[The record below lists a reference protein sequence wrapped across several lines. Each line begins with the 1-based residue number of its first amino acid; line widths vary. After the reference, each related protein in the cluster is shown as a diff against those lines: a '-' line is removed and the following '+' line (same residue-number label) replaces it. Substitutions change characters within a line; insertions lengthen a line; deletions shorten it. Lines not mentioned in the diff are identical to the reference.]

1 MCRVI
6 KDHKEGEL
14 NIDGYS
20 IFRGDRKRIKLSKRG
35 RDSGGTA
42 FYVRDDLAPTL
53 DTILEFSNGVV
64 EVLCLYSRVENLLL
78 ITLYRQPDDSLHGH
92 PSSSKEF
99 NEALMELTKVIEPL
113 NQPLPDIFMG
123 GDFNLPMI
131 DWQNQQPVTGC
142 SKDKKLL
149 FDMLSDF
156 TSDLCLKQYVNQP
169 THKDGNIL
177 DLCFTNNESLIND
190 VTLSKPL
197 HSITHH
203 CIVEVATAYRPN
215 IQRFKERNAP
225 IRTGFHSLNFFH
237 EDVDWE
243 AIDRSFS
250 EHAWEREFKNKS
262 PESILSLILDN
273 SFETAKK
280 YVPLKAA
287 PGTKKKS
294 HTERK
299 RSNLIRKRRRKNET
313 LRLTKSPLRRESLR
327 KEIIE
332 IEKTLMKLYEESAEY
347 TEKKAAKSIKS
358 NAKYLFT
365 YLKKFSKV
373 KSNIGPLRN
382 DIDEFVSDPKDK
394 AEMLSK
400 QYASVFSIPCSGSD
414 SKTRPNHS
422 LNDVNFNEDDIAAS
436 IDELK
441 TNSAAGL
448 FGYPAILLKKCKYTL
463 AKPLFIFW
471 RRCLDV
477 GRVPALLKR
486 AIITPI
492 YKSKARSCAANY
504 RPVALT
510 SHLIKVFEKIIR
522 KNIVQ
527 YMDKHGLFNESNHG
541 FREARSCLSQLLQHY
556 DDILNLLEKGMNVD
570 VVYLDFAKAFDK
582 VDHNIVLQKIHNL
595 GIGGN
600 LYSWIESFLTNR
612 YQTVVVEGSSSM
624 PVEVKSGVPQGSVLG
639 PLIFLILMADIDVN
653 VYHSLL
659 KSFADDT
666 RVMKGVSGVNDA
678 SKLQTDLNNVYKWA
692 DENNMEFNSLKFEVL
707 RYGKDE
713 ALKIFTNY
721 LSSSGT
727 VIDQKDSVRDLGVM
741 MNVDASFKQHIN
753 HVVDTAT
760 DKISMILRTFKS
772 RDPDLMITLWKS
784 VVIPTLEYCSQLWS
798 PTKKGDISR
807 LEVLQRKFLRK
818 ISGTYGLNYWER
830 LKKFNI
836 FSLQR
841 RRERYRI
848 IYIWKMLENRVP
860 NIGVASF
867 DSLRNGRTC
876 NIPPLKR
883 DASQRIQSLRES
895 SLSVHGAR
903 LFNSLPRC
911 LRDMSGQSIDVFK
924 RNLDNFLR
932 LIPDEPLIPGYTG
945 MRSTDSNSLLDMQS
959 ITKNIPLKLKTDFPD
974 HYHYLIRKDSVPFT
988 A

>member
-1 MCRVI
+1 
-6 KDHKEGEL
+6 
-14 NIDGYS
+14 
-20 IFRGDRKRIKLSKRG
+20 
-35 RDSGGTA
+35 
-42 FYVRDDLAPTL
+42 
-53 DTILEFSNGVV
+53 
-64 EVLCLYSRVENLLL
+64 
-78 ITLYRQPDDSLHGH
+78 
-92 PSSSKEF
+92 
-99 NEALMELTKVIEPL
+99 
-113 NQPLPDIFMG
+113 MG

-131 DWQNQQPVTGC
+131 DWQNQQPGTGC
-142 SKDKKLL
+142 SKDNKLI
-149 FDMLSDF
+149 FNMLSDF
-156 TSDLCLKQYVNQP
+156 ISDLCLKQYVNQP

-190 VTLSKPL
+190 ISLSKPL
-197 HSITHH
+197 NTITHH

-237 EDVDWE
+237 EDIDWE
-243 AIDRSFS
+243 AIVKTLS

-262 PESILSLILDN
+262 PEAILSLILDN
-273 SFETAKK
+273 SFEISKK
-280 YVPLKAA
+280 YVPSKAT

-294 HTERK
+294 QTERK
-299 RSNLIRKRRRKNET
+299 RSNLIRRRRRKNAA
-313 LRLTKSPLRRESLR
+313 LRLAKSPSRRESLR

-332 IEKTLMKLYEESAEY
+332 IEKALMKLYEESAEY
-347 TEKKAAKSIKS
+347 IEKRAAKSIKS

-382 DIDEFVSDPKDK
+382 DDDELVSEPKDK

-400 QYASVFSIPCSGSD
+400 QYASVFSTPCNMNGAD
-414 SKTRPNHS
+414 MKTRPSHS
-422 LNDVNFNEDDIAAS
+422 LNDINFNEDDIVAS
-436 IDELK
+436 IDELRI
-441 TNSAAGL
+441 NSAAGL

-463 AKPLFIFW
+463 AKPLYIFW

-492 YKSKARSCAANY
+492 HKGKSRSNAANY

-510 SHLIKVFEKIIR
+510 SHLIKTFEKVVR

-527 YMDKHGLFNESNHG
+527 YMDKYDLFNESNHG
-541 FREARSCLSQLLQHY
+541 FREARSCLSQLLEHY
-556 DDILNLLEKGMNVD
+556 DDILNLLEQGVNVD

-582 VDHNIVLQKIHNL
+582 VDHNIVLQKINNL

-624 PVEVKSGVPQGSVLG
+624 PVKMKSGVPQGSVLG

-653 VYHSLL
+653 IYHSLL

-678 SKLQTDLNNVYKWA
+678 SKLQADLNNVYEWA
-692 DENNMEFNSLKFEVL
+692 DKNNMEFNSLKFEVL

-727 VIDQKDSVRDLGVM
+727 VIDQKDSVRDLGVIM
-741 MNVDASFKQHIN
+741 SADASFNQHIN
-753 HVVDTAT
+753 RVVDTAS

-784 VVIPTLEYCSQLWS
+784 VVIPSLEYCSQLWS
-798 PTKKGDISR
+798 PTKKGDIAK

-818 ISGTYGLNYWER
+818 IAGTYGLNYWER

-848 IYIWKMLENRVP
+848 IYIWKMLENLVP
-860 NIGVASF
+860 NVGVASVV
-867 DSLRNGRTC
+867 SLRNGRTSI
-876 NIPPLKR
+876 IPSLKR
-883 DASQRIQSLRES
+883 DASQRIQGLRES

-903 LFNSLPRC
+903 LFNCLPRC
-911 LRDMSGQSIDVFK
+911 LRDMSGKSVDVFK

-932 LIPDEPLIPGYTG
+932 LVPDEPLVPGYTA
-945 MRSTDSNSLLDMQS
+945 MRSADSNSLLDMQS
-959 ITKNIPLKLKTDFPD
+959 IMKNISFKVKTDFPEGD
-974 HYHYLIRKDSVPFT
+974 EAEDV
-988 A
+988 